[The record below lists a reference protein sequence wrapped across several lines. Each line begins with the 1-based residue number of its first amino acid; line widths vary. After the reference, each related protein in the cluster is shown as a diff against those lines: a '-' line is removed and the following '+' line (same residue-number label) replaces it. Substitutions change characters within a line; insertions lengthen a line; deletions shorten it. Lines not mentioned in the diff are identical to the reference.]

1 MELSEFRT
9 GILDD
14 VHFNASMNGTSPRE
28 EFLAL
33 YAKTLV
39 DAEEFED
46 FEELAYEG
54 VGSRNRRIQIDGYYY
69 SELDNCLYIIIC
81 PFEDSIEM
89 HSLTATEAENQFKR
103 ARAFVEESRSGF
115 IQKNAEESSPG
126 YGLALDIQKHYMNV
140 PKIKFYI
147 LTDMVMSSR
156 IREIPSTNI
165 GDSVAEYHIWDIS
178 RLQGIEESKT
188 GKEEIIIDL
197 KAFSEHGIPCLE
209 AGSNDEY
216 TAYLCSIPGA
226 ILADLYNKYGGRLLE
241 GNVRSFLTAKG
252 KINKDIRN
260 TILNNPS
267 MFFAYNNGIAATAY
281 EVKVEY
287 GDICPYI
294 TEITSL
300 QIVNGGQTTA
310 SLAAAAVNNKNMG
323 NCLKDIYVPMK
334 LSVVTPEKAMELI
347 PNIAKY
353 ANKQNKVSDAD
364 FFSNHAFH
372 IRIEDLSRRILA
384 PAVMGN
390 QFGTHWYYERTRGQ
404 YKQEQARMTKPQ
416 KDKFLIQ
423 NPKGQMFTK
432 TDLAKY
438 FNIYRQLPHQVSTG
452 AQKNFIRFAEWASES
467 WEKNEA
473 DFNDAFFK
481 KIVCLNILFKK
492 TDYLVKNASWYEKGY
507 KAQVVTYALSYLFY
521 SIEKQDDTFSL
532 DFRSIWNNQS
542 ISHALELQIEQIAE
556 SMYNYLVSPNG
567 EVENVTEWAKREACW
582 KKAKQIDVPLIS
594 EFLAELVF
602 KNDEKDDNKA
612 VAEDQNLQNSAATML
627 HVANYG
633 VAGWKALLEW
643 GMAEHIFTP
652 QDISFLRIAIAME
665 KGEFPSEKQCIKIM
679 QVLEKAKKEGY
690 TGNAE
695 LQDRRIRTGKCI
707 STMFMYK
714 GNGKG

>member
-33 YAKTLV
+33 YAGMLV
-39 DAEEFED
+39 EAEEFED
-46 FEELAYEG
+46 FEQLAYEG

-81 PFEDSIEM
+81 PFVDSLEM
-89 HSLTATEAENQFKR
+89 QSLTATDAENQFKR
-103 ARAFVEESRSGF
+103 ARAFVEEAKSGF
-115 IQKNAEESSPG
+115 IQKYAEESSPG
-126 YGLALDIQKHYMNV
+126 YGLALDIQKRYMNI
-140 PKIKFYI
+140 PKFKFYI

-156 IREIPSTNI
+156 IKEIPSTNI
-165 GDSVAEYHIWDIS
+165 ENAVAEYHIWDIS
-178 RLQGIEESKT
+178 RLQSIQESKT
-188 GKEEIIIDL
+188 GKEEIVINL
-197 KAFSEHGIPCLE
+197 KDFSEYGIPCLE
-209 AGSNDEY
+209 TGSNDEY
-216 TAYLCSIPGA
+216 TAYLCSIPGS
-226 ILADLYNKYGGRLLE
+226 IADLYIKYGGRLLE

-252 KINKDIRN
+252 KINKEIRN
-260 TILNNPS
+260 TILNNPV

-281 EVKVEY
+281 DVKVEY

-310 SLAAAAVNNKNMG
+310 SLAAAAVNDKNKVNG
-323 NCLKDIYVPMK
+323 LKDIFVPMK

-372 IRIEDLSRRILA
+372 IRIEDFSRRVLA

-423 NPKGQMFTK
+423 NPKAQMFTK

-438 FNIYRQLPHQVSTG
+438 FNIYRQLPYQVSTG
-452 AQKNFIRFAEWASES
+452 AQKNFIRFAEWASDA
-467 WEKNEA
+467 WEKNET
-473 DFNDAFFK
+473 DFNEAFFR

-492 TDYLVKNASWYEKGY
+492 TDNLVKTAIWYEMGY
-507 KAQVVTYALSYLFY
+507 KAQVVTYTLSYLFY
-521 SIEKQDDTFSL
+521 CIEKQAAALAL
-532 DFRSIWNNQS
+532 DFRSIWNKQGV
-542 ISHALELQIEQIAE
+542 SHALELQIEQIAE
-556 SMYNYLVSPNG
+556 AMYKHLVSPSR

-582 KKAKQIDVPLIS
+582 KKAKQIEIS
-594 EFLAELVF
+594 LSNEFLKELVP
-602 KNDEKDDNKA
+602 KSEEKEDNRAAGK
-612 VAEDQNLQNSAATML
+612 EQKLTNSASTMIQ
-627 HVANYG
+627 VANYG
-633 VAGWKALLEW
+633 VEKWKVLLEW
-643 GMAEHIFTP
+643 GTNEHIFTP
-652 QDISFLRIAIAME
+652 QDISFLRVAIAME
-665 KGEFPSEKQCIKIM
+665 KGKLPSEKQCARIM
-679 QVLEKAKKEGY
+679 QVLEKARTEGFPY
-690 TGNAE
+690 NA
-695 LQDRRIRTGKCI
+695 
-707 STMFMYK
+707 
-714 GNGKG
+714 

>member
-1 MELSEFRT
+1 MELSEFRA

-33 YAKTLV
+33 YAGTLV

-46 FEELAYEG
+46 FEQLAYEG

-81 PFEDSIEM
+81 PFVDSIEM
-89 HSLTATEAENQFKR
+89 QSLTATEAENQFKR

-115 IQKNAEESSPG
+115 IQKYAEESSPG
-126 YGLALDIQKHYMNV
+126 YGLALDIQKRYMNV

-165 GDSVAEYHIWDIS
+165 GASVAEYHIWDIS
-178 RLQGIEESKT
+178 RLQGIQESKT

-209 AGSNDEY
+209 AGSNGEY

-252 KINKDIRN
+252 KINKEIRN
-260 TILNNPS
+260 TILNNPG

-287 GDICPYI
+287 GDNCPYI

-310 SLAAAAVNNKNMG
+310 SLAAAAVNDKSKANG
-323 NCLKDIYVPMK
+323 LKDIYVPMK

-372 IRIEDLSRRILA
+372 IRIEDFSRRVLA

-423 NPKGQMFTK
+423 NPKAQMFTK

-452 AQKNFIRFAEWASES
+452 AQKNFIRFAEWASEA

-473 DFNDAFFK
+473 DFNEAFFR

-492 TDYLVKNASWYEKGY
+492 TDYLVKNASWYEMGY

-521 SIEKQDDTFSL
+521 AIEKKDDALAL
-532 DFRSIWNNQS
+532 DFRSIWNNQGV
-542 ISHALELQIEQIAE
+542 SHALELQIEQIAE
-556 SMYNYLVSPNG
+556 AMYNHLVSPG
-567 EVENVTEWAKREACW
+567 REVENVTEWAKREACW
-582 KKAKQIDVPLIS
+582 KKAKQIVVPLS
-594 EFLAELVF
+594 KEFLAELVL
-602 KNDEKDDNKA
+602 KSEEKEDNRAA
-612 VAEDQNLQNSAATML
+612 VKDQKLQNNASTMIQ
-627 HVANYG
+627 VANYG
-633 VAGWKALLEW
+633 AAGWKALLEW
-643 GMAEHIFTP
+643 GTAEHIFTP
-652 QDISFLRIAIAME
+652 QDISFLRVAIAME
-665 KGEFPSEKQCIKIM
+665 KGKFPSEKQCAKIM
-679 QVLEKAKKEGY
+679 QVLEKARAEGY
-690 TGNAE
+690 ADNA
-695 LQDRRIRTGKCI
+695 
-707 STMFMYK
+707 
-714 GNGKG
+714 